1 MEVHTRQ
8 LQYFIAVAEE
18 LSFTR
23 AAQRLHVS
31 QQGLST
37 QIKQLEHEMGVT
49 LFSRTTRHV
58 ELTAAGAGFLRHVRD
73 ALTSL
78 SFGAEEARAVQRG
91 ENDRLVLGCLEGAAL
106 TLTEP
111 ILAAFRAAHPEVT
124 IEFTHF
130 TYDTPSAGLADGLVD
145 VAFVRRPF
153 ADEGLRFEPLFT
165 QPLMAMLPAH
175 HVLADRTTVTVGE
188 LLDDPILASGPADPV
203 WNAFWRLESHRA
215 GRAAP
220 GVLPVK
226 TLLEELH
233 QVATGAGIAMTVP
246 CAGWIR
252 FPGVRVIPISDATS
266 SEVAVCWRA
275 AHQTP
280 LVRSFVE
287 VARRV
292 RAANPELIARLET
305 PHRRV
310 RDTSAVPA

>member
-37 QIKQLEHEMGVT
+37 QIKQLEHEMDVK
-49 LFSRTTRHV
+49 LFTRTTRQV
-58 ELTAAGAGFLRHVRD
+58 QLTAAGAAFLRHVRD
-73 ALTSL
+73 ALANLSL
-78 SFGAEEARAVQRG
+78 GAEAARAVHRG
-91 ENDRLVLGCLEGAAL
+91 EHDRLVLGCLEGAAL

-111 ILAAFRAAHPEVT
+111 ILAAFRERHPGVT
-124 IEFTHF
+124 VELSHF
-130 TYDTPSAGLADGLVD
+130 TYDTPSAGLANGLVD
-145 VAFVRRPF
+145 VAIVRRPF
-153 ADEGLRFEPLFT
+153 LDEGLRFEPLFS
-165 QPLMAMLPAH
+165 QPLMAMLPTQH
-175 HVLADRTTVTVGE
+175 RLADRAEVSAAE
-188 LLDDPILASGPADPV
+188 LLDDPILASAPADPV
-203 WNAFWRLESHRA
+203 WNAFWRLESHRD
-215 GRAAP
+215 GHAAP
-220 GVLPVK
+220 SVLPVR

-252 FPGVRVIPISDATS
+252 FPGVRVIPVRDAPRN
-266 SEVAVCWRA
+266 EVAVCWRA

-292 RAANPELIARLET
+292 RAANPGLIARLET
-305 PHRRV
+305 PHRGTRV
-310 RDTSAVPA
+310 AALSS